1 MARKHLGIAVLL
13 ALALLST
20 SAAAQ
25 KYEIAGSI
33 GRTFIADQGVAGA
46 NPADP
51 NVHFGNG
58 LSYEANFGRRFIDIG
73 LLSITV
79 EVPFV
84 FTPTTKVHFNT
95 GLTPRTFRSYFVTPA
110 ARVNLFPTTAFS
122 PWVSVGGG
130 FGHFA
135 ESSTLEFGAT
145 NPGPTGT
152 TSGVFQ
158 TGLGLD
164 VKLVARFK
172 LRGEVRDFYSGVPQ
186 LNVNTGK
193 SRQHNI
199 FVGGGAV
206 FTF

>member
-1 MARKHLGIAVLL
+1 MLRKHWCSVVVL
-13 ALALLST
+13 ALAMLGTNAS
-20 SAAAQ
+20 AQ
-25 KYEIAGSI
+25 KYEIAGSV
-33 GRTFIADQGVAGA
+33 GRTFISDQGVLGA

-58 LSYEANFGRRFIDIG
+58 LTYEANFARHFFDVG
-73 LLSITV
+73 LLSVTV

-95 GLTPRTFRSYFVTPA
+95 GLTPRSFRSYFVTPA
-110 ARVNLFPTTAFS
+110 ARVNLFPSTAFS
-122 PWVSVGGG
+122 PWISVGGG
-130 FGHFA
+130 FGHFS
-135 ESSTLEFGAT
+135 ENSTLEFGAP
-145 NPGPTGT
+145 NPASTGT
-152 TSGVFQ
+152 NSGVFQ
-158 TGLGLD
+158 SGGGLD
-164 VKLVARFK
+164 VRLVGPLK

-206 FTF
+206 LSF